1 MICIIGCGASGML
14 AAIQAARAGAAVTVL
29 EHNDRPGR
37 KLLATGNGKCNLT
50 NDNQSLE
57 NFRGECREEI
67 AGIVDAFSEEAL
79 LSFFREIGIL
89 TKEKRGYRYPRSEQA
104 LSVVTALSSEMR
116 RLRVRVLFGADVTK
130 VSGSDNDYEIFY
142 TIDGK
147 EYRMRSETL
156 VFACG
161 GPAGERLGQS
171 DFGLRMLRTLGVP
184 VNTPTPALVP
194 LLCKNPH
201 AKTVSGVRMEAGV
214 TLTVG
219 NESYKEHGEIVWT
232 DYGISGIPVMQL
244 SRYAS
249 EALRDG
255 RCPVTIAVNSL
266 PDMTAEEIS
275 AEIGR
280 RTSEEAFHGRSAE
293 EAMDGLVPKK
303 LLFVLL
309 KDSGIDPEAP
319 VSAVTDKKREELGRR
334 LAKSE
339 YTVTGTRP
347 WEYAQVMRG
356 GVPLTAI
363 DPESCEVRG
372 HAGLFVTGELL
383 DMDGNCGGY
392 NLQWAFATGTV
403 CGRAAARRE
412 ARSKG

>member
-1 MICIIGCGASGML
+1 
-14 AAIQAARAGAAVTVL
+14 
-29 EHNDRPGR
+29 
-37 KLLATGNGKCNLT
+37 
-50 NDNQSLE
+50 
-57 NFRGECREEI
+57 
-67 AGIVDAFSEEAL
+67 
-79 LSFFREIGIL
+79 
-89 TKEKRGYRYPRSEQA
+89 
-104 LSVVTALSSEMR
+104 MR

-171 DFGLRMLRTLGVP
+171 DFGLRMLRSLGVP
-184 VNTPTPALVP
+184 VNDPTPALVP

-275 AEIGR
+275 AEIER
-280 RTSEEAFHGRSAE
+280 RTSEETFRGRSAE

-319 VSAVTDKKREELGRR
+319 VSAVTEKKREELVRR